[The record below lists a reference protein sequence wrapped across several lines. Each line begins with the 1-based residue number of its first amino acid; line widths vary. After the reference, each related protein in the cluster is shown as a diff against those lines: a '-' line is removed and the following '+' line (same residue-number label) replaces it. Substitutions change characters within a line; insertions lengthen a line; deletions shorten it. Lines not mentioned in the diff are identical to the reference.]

1 MLGQP
6 RTLHSFFY
14 ILVLLD
20 MFNEMD
26 ELALQ
31 HVFFFMELMM
41 NLHYTF
47 DDEF

>member
-1 MLGQP
+1 MRRMLGQP

-31 HVFFFMELMM
+31 HVFFF
-41 NLHYTF
+41 YGV
-47 DDEF
+47 DDELALYF